1 MEAYTAEEIKEILEE
16 EGLLAVIQTDEYNF
30 VTIDASAGDAEWYII
45 LGREVSPYQ
54 CMQLCAMTLVDE
66 DPLMYAN
73 EWNSAHTGKVVAV
86 QDDETCSIK
95 PTKNGKYLM
104 TMTWFVPFFGSVS
117 PAYLSYVICH
127 WHDEVCELLGLEE
140 LTEETDRLDTS
151 EHEPIDRLSQI
162 ELELQFKP
170 RQSSR
175 ELARSLKTIKYE
187 INNLLYRHTH
197 IFEKDGVSPP
207 LWSNR
212 SNMS

>member
-16 EGLLAVIQTDEYNF
+16 EGLLAVIQTDEHNLL
-30 VTIDASAGDAEWYII
+30 TIDVSAGDAEWYII
-45 LGREVSPYQ
+45 LGREASPYQ
-54 CMQLCAMTLVDE
+54 CMQLCAMTLVDV
-66 DPLMYAN
+66 DPLIYAN
-73 EWNSAHTGKVVAV
+73 EWNSAHVGKVIAV
-86 QDDETCSIK
+86 QDDEACSIK
-95 PTKNGKYLM
+95 PTKNGGYLV

-140 LTEETDRLDTS
+140 LPEESDHTVLR
-151 EHEPIDRLSQI
+151 EHEPVDRLSQI

-170 RQSSR
+170 NQSSR
-175 ELARSLKTIKYE
+175 ELARSLKTTKYE

-207 LWSNR
+207 LWSNK
-212 SNMS
+212 SDMS